1 MVYSDVYRFN
11 RHFLC
16 AVIVSFC
23 AIFSASSHAV
33 CADMFDHK
41 MRQLHSQNQIDICQ
55 LVDQKPVLV
64 INTASH
70 CGFTR
75 QFKGLEK
82 LHQKYSDSGLVVLG
96 FASDD
101 FYQEDKDESKAADI
115 CYVNYGVTF
124 TMLAPSSV
132 KGKQANP
139 VFQGLNQQAKS
150 PSWNFNKYL
159 VDKQGNVVKHFGS
172 RVSPE
177 SKELMKAIES
187 VL

>member
-1 MVYSDVYRFN
+1 MVSTVFQSVNRYFVY
-11 RHFLC
+11 
-16 AVIVSFC
+16 AVIGFFNIVFSTSSF
-23 AIFSASSHAV
+23 AV
-33 CADMFDHK
+33 CAEIFDHK

-55 LVDQKPVLV
+55 LVDQKPALV

-82 LHQKYSDSGLVVLG
+82 LHQQYSDSGLVVLG

-101 FYQEDKDESKAADI
+101 FNQEDKDESKAADI

-139 VFQGLNQQAKS
+139 VFQGLNEQAKS

-159 VDKQGNVVKHFGS
+159 VDKQGKVVKHFGS

-177 SKELMKAIES
+177 SKELVQAIES

>member
-1 MVYSDVYRFN
+1 MVYSDFYRFN
-11 RHFLC
+11 RHYLC

-23 AIFSASSHAV
+23 ALRASSHAV

-41 MRQLHSQNQIDICQ
+41 CVMHSQNQIDICQ

-75 QFKGLEK
+75 QFKGGG

-101 FYQEDKDESKAADI
+101 FNQEDKDESVTDI

-132 KGKQANP
+132 KGKQASR
-139 VFQGLNQQAKS
+139 FQGLNQQAKS

-159 VDKQGNVVKHFGS
+159 VDKQGNVVKHFW
-172 RVSPE
+172 
-177 SKELMKAIES
+177 
-187 VL
+187 

>member
-1 MVYSDVYRFN
+1 MVYSDVHSFI
-11 RHFLC
+11 RHFAC
-16 AVIVSFC
+16 AFVAFFTVF
-23 AIFSASSHAV
+23 FSASSFAA
-33 CADMFDHK
+33 CASMFDHK

-55 LVDQKPVLV
+55 LVEQKPVLV

-82 LHQKYSDSGLVVLG
+82 LHKKYSDSGLVVLG

-101 FYQEDKDESKAADI
+101 FNQEDKDESKAADI

-159 VDKQGNVVKHFGS
+159 VDKQGKVVKHFGS
-172 RVSPE
+172 MVSPE
-177 SKELMKAIES
+177 SKELVQAIES

>member
-1 MVYSDVYRFN
+1 MIYSDIYRFN

-16 AVIVSFC
+16 AVIGF
-23 AIFSASSHAV
+23 FSAIHSISSYAV

-55 LVDQKPVLV
+55 LVDQKPALV

-82 LHQKYSDSGLVVLG
+82 LHKKYSDSGLVVLG

-101 FYQEDKDESKAADI
+101 FNQEDKDESKAADI

-124 TMLAPSSV
+124 TMFAPSSV

-139 VFQGLNQQAKS
+139 IFQRLNEQSKS

-172 RVSPE
+172 MVSPE
-177 SKELMKAIES
+177 SKELTQLIES

>member
-1 MVYSDVYRFN
+1 MVSKPLHYFN
-11 RHFLC
+11 RHFVQFTM
-16 AVIVSFC
+16 VILSVVL
-23 AIFSASSHAV
+23 SASSFAD
-33 CADMFDHK
+33 CADLFNHK

-55 LVDQKPVLV
+55 LVEQKPVLV

-82 LHQKYSDSGLVVLG
+82 LHQQFSDSGLVVLG

-101 FYQEDKDESKAADI
+101 FNQEDKDESKAADI

-139 VFQGLNQQAKS
+139 VFQSLNEQTKS

-159 VDKQGNVVKHFGS
+159 VDKQGKVVKHFGS
-172 RVSPE
+172 RVSPQ
-177 SKELMKAIES
+177 SDELVKAIKS